1 MKTLQEN
8 EKLEYTSLMS
18 RGRDA
23 ESTSQ
28 ICWMVC
34 GVVSTVLLAWGISAR
49 SSALMLPVVIST
61 AYGYYAML
69 RGRRQVRLI
78 AGYIEEFFEG
88 NGDGAH
94 WFTGLGNL
102 RQVPGVQPT
111 GDWFATALSNLP
123 VVLAV
128 VLSWIFGGDPR
139 RGGDMIPGLVTGL
152 AVAFIFHSITETSR
166 LHRANFATYWRQST
180 SSATPAPRNRIR
192 GVTANR

>member
-8 EKLEYTSLMS
+8 ERLEYTSLMS

-34 GVVSTVLLAWGISAR
+34 GVVSTVLLAWGIASRSAT
-49 SSALMLPVVIST
+49 LMLPVVISA
-61 AYGYYAML
+61 AYGYFAML

-111 GDWFATALSNLP
+111 SDWFATALSNLP
-123 VVLAV
+123 GVLAV
-128 VLSWIFGGDPR
+128 VFSWIFGGDPR
-139 RGGDMIPGLVTGL
+139 RGGDLIPGLVTAL
-152 AVAFIFHSITETSR
+152 SVAFIFHSITETSR
-166 LHRANFATYWRQST
+166 LHRADFANYWRQAT
-180 SSATPAPRNRIR
+180 SGGTTAPRNRIR